1 MKYTLILI
9 AAYIL
14 IVIMTKNLWKF
25 NIKQL
30 NLKKNLIVVSTETS
44 LVDSIILAR
53 VAFQLRGSFYR
64 VFGIFGG

>member
-30 NLKKNLIVVSTETS
+30 NLKKNLIVVSTET
-44 LVDSIILAR
+44 R
-53 VAFQLRGSFYR
+53 
-64 VFGIFGG
+64 